1 MVTHEEIALLAEHLA
16 HLYAFINVQLN
27 LFKDAG
33 ALVHLWIHDRQLF
46 SVLNVDFVYL
56 I

>member
-1 MVTHEEIALLAEHLA
+1 MVTDEEIALLAEHLA

-33 ALVHLWIHDRQLF
+33 ALVHLWIHECQLL
-46 SVLNVDFVYL
+46 SVLNVDLMYL